1 MKKKIEKK
9 GKKKTNNFPQNTS
22 YKTANL
28 VIGTLLK
35 QVQLSW
41 SEMVCSS
48 CSVRANCR
56 VNNVK
61 TFYDSDSDNDE
72 KRTRQTKGNK

>member
-9 GKKKTNNFPQNTS
+9 DKKKTNNFPQNTS

-35 QVQLSW
+35 IGSTQL
-41 SEMVCSS
+41 
-48 CSVRANCR
+48 VRNGMQFLFR
-56 VNNVK
+56 
-61 TFYDSDSDNDE
+61 
-72 KRTRQTKGNK
+72 

>member
-35 QVQLSW
+35 
-41 SEMVCSS
+41 
-48 CSVRANCR
+48 
-56 VNNVK
+56 
-61 TFYDSDSDNDE
+61 
-72 KRTRQTKGNK
+72 